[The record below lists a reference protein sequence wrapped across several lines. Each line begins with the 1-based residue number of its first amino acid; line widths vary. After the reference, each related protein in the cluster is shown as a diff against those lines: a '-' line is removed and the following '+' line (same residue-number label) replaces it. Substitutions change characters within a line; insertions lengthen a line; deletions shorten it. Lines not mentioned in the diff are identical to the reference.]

1 MTTIK
6 RDDTLKR
13 DLPKHLYLDGSS
25 YRTKLP
31 DGRRLTLGTN
41 KDIAIQRLNVLLSK
55 PVQVDATDGKVL
67 REIWLRHRKGAK
79 QRGLDFSIEVQD
91 IADIVTR
98 QGNRCAVTL
107 LPFRDD
113 KPEGLRVRPWAP
125 SLDRISSS
133 KGYVPGNVRV
143 VCGFVNVAMNGFGDD
158 FFSAVLEP
166 LVQAR
171 VSAELTRL
179 GIT

>member
-1 MTTIK
+1 V
-6 RDDTLKR
+6 KR

-25 YRTKLP
+25 YRAKLP

-41 KDIAIQRLNVLLSK
+41 RDIAIQRLNVLLST
-55 PVQVDATDGKVL
+55 PVQIDTTDPRVI
-67 REIWLRHRKGAK
+67 REIWVRHRKGAR
-79 QRGLDFSIEVQD
+79 QRGLEFSIEEQD
-91 IADIVTR
+91 IANIVKC
-98 QGNRCAVTL
+98 QGNRCAITL

-133 KGYVPGNVRV
+133 KGYVLGNVRV

-171 VSAELTRL
+171 VSAELARL